1 MTKKQIN
8 DKIND
13 KIKLAKIIYYS
24 MYKRT
29 FVIKKE
35 AFSAIKEPLTE
46 FVALNQKHDDS
57 FSTIF
62 LTAWIMLLYRY
73 RGESKMIIGYQKQY
87 GILPINISI
96 TGTDNSLKLLEQVKK
111 SILLSDIDSQNN
123 KYPILFAIEDQLL
136 ENFADQKIPD
146 FDLRLSFSL
155 QENAIN
161 ANLEYNQNLF
171 KSEKIDQMITHFQN
185 LIEEILKDSTK
196 EIGKLNLL
204 TSEEKQLILRDWN
217 QTKTDYPNHKCI
229 HQLFEQQVI
238 KTPEAIAVI
247 FENQSLTY
255 QQLNNRANQLAHYL
269 ISLGVKPETL
279 VGICLERSLEMIV
292 GLLGIL
298 KAGGAYVPLDPN
310 YPAERLKYMLEDANV
325 EILLSQPNIAIE
337 TSAQIIYLDE
347 VSLGSIEN
355 PDVKV
360 NPEDLAY
367 VIYTSGSTGQP
378 KGVLV
383 LHKGVVRL
391 VKQTNYIDLT
401 NKEVLLQLAPIS
413 FDASTWEI
421 WGSLINGA
429 KLVIFP
435 NEEPSLQTLANV
447 LKKYEVTT
455 LWLTVGLFNLMVD
468 EKLEDLKDIKHLLA
482 GGDAQ
487 STVHVQKAVSELTNC
502 QLING
507 YGPTENTTFTCCY
520 PVKSSDQILNSVPI
534 GRPISNTQIY
544 ILDSY
549 LQPVPI
555 GVAGELHIGGDGL
568 ARGYLNKPELTQEK
582 FINNPFGEG
591 RLYKSGDLARYL
603 PDGNIEYLGRID
615 TQIKIRGF
623 RIELGEIETILN
635 NHPQIQQAVVIA
647 REDNPG
653 DKKLVAYLVTIGQT
667 ISKDELRQYLKNK
680 LPEFMVPSFFV
691 NLERVPL
698 TPNGK
703 VDRRA
708 LPIPKIELTSYTEPS
723 SENEKTMA
731 KIWAELLNL
740 EKVGIDDNFFSIGG
754 NSLLSVSLFQKI
766 EKNFGIILPVST
778 LFRTPTIR
786 ELTKRLEQENEYSCL
801 IPLQIQGSRSPLF
814 LIHACNGEVGIYR
827 NLAENLGKDI
837 PVYGLQSVGLDG
849 QQEPDQTVE
858 VMALRYLK
866 EIKTIQPK
874 GPYYFGGK
882 HIGALIALE
891 MTKQLMLQGEKTEL
905 LIFFGRFS
913 RIPYPRFT
921 QPWLKRQ
928 LKVVV
933 QRGPD
938 YVLNRIKQLSIS
950 KKNLENPKRDFYQQ
964 ITEKMRLIN
973 ARLLE
978 SYILPMKY
986 EGNTIVIQPVEN
998 FNEYWQKRDSKRLID
1013 FSLNFP
1019 NSKIIYVPG
1028 TDMIDY
1034 TAYIEP
1040 NIKVLCQRLRE
1051 HLS

>member
-1 MTKKQIN
+1 MH
-8 DKIND
+8 
-13 KIKLAKIIYYS
+13 
-24 MYKRT
+24 KRY
-29 FVIKKE
+29 FVIEKE
-35 AFSAIKEPLTE
+35 NFSTIKEPLTE

-62 LTAWIMLLYRY
+62 LTTWIILLYRY
-73 RGESKMIIGYQKQY
+73 RSEPEITIGYQKQY

-155 QENAIN
+155 QENAIH
-161 ANLEYNQNLF
+161 ANLEYNENLF
-171 KSEKIDQMITHFQN
+171 KSEKIDQMITHFQT
-185 LIEEILKDSTK
+185 LIEKILKEPTK
-196 EIGKLNLL
+196 EIDKLELL

-217 QTKTDYPNHKCI
+217 QTKTDYPNDKCI

-310 YPAERLKYMLEDANV
+310 YPNERLAYILEDSAV
-325 EILLSQPNIAIE
+325 EILLTQEWLLESLPQNTTQLVCLDRDWETIEQFSRNNPE
-337 TSAQIIYLDE
+337 TS
-347 VSLGSIEN
+347 VSSKN
-355 PDVKV
+355 
-360 NPEDLAY
+360 LAY

-421 WGSLINGA
+421 WGSLLNGA

-435 NEEPSLQTLANV
+435 NQEPSLQTLANV

-468 EKLEDLKDIKHLLA
+468 EKLEDLKDLKHLLA
-482 GGDAQ
+482 GGDAL
-487 STVHVQKAVSELTNC
+487 STVHVQKALSELTNC

-520 PVKSSDQILNSVPI
+520 PVRNSDQILNSVPI

-555 GVAGELHIGGDGL
+555 GVTGELHIGGDGL

-591 RLYKSGDLARYL
+591 RLYISGDLARYL

-615 TQIKIRGF
+615 TQVKIRGF
-623 RIELGEIETILN
+623 RIELGEIETTLN

-653 DKKLVAYLVTIGQT
+653 DKKLVAYIVNNEETIEP
-667 ISKDELRQYLKNK
+667 KELRNYLQEK

-691 NLERVPL
+691 NLERLPL

-703 VDRRA
+703 IDRRA
-708 LPIPKIELTSYTEPS
+708 LPIPKIDFTSYSEPS
-723 SENEKTMA
+723 SENEKTIA

-740 EKVGIDDNFFSIGG
+740 EKVGIDDNFFNIGG
-754 NSLLSVSLFQKI
+754 NSLLAVSLFQKI

-778 LFRTPTIR
+778 LFRSPTIR

-801 IPLQIQGSRSPLF
+801 VPLQIQGSRSPLF
-814 LIHACNGEVGIYR
+814 LIHACNGEVAIYR
-827 NLAENLGKDI
+827 NLAKNLGKDI
-837 PVYGLQSVGLDG
+837 PVYGLQAVGLDG

-858 VMALRYLK
+858 VMASRYLK
-866 EIKTIQPK
+866 EIKAIQPK

-938 YVLNRIKQLSIS
+938 YVFNRIKQLSIG

-964 ITEKMRLIN
+964 ITEKMGLIN
-973 ARLLE
+973 AGLLA

-1013 FSLNFP
+1013 FSLKFP

-1040 NIKVLCQRLRE
+1040 NIKILCQRLRE